1 MIFLSGSKILLNFSY
16 QFLNHKTPFISI
28 KTYFITFW
36 FSIIKMSKSWF
47 AKWKKEQTSLHVPFL
62 DNATHNE
69 WHGMHQINKKYF
81 DFKMSKTCKKSTHQ
95 NFLFLLKPMHLYTS
109 VLNNIKLSIQ
119 NGQNS
124 PEK

>member
-1 MIFLSGSKILLNFSY
+1 MF
-16 QFLNHKTPFISI
+16 
-28 KTYFITFW
+28 
-36 FSIIKMSKSWF
+36 KSWF
-47 AKWKKEQTSLHVPFL
+47 ANLKNPGKNKQAYISHVVPFL

-95 NFLFLLKPMHLYTS
+95 NFLLLLKPMHLYTS
-109 VLNNIKLSIQ
+109 VLNKIKLSIQ

>member
-1 MIFLSGSKILLNFSY
+1 MFKSANERKSKQAY
-16 QFLNHKTPFISI
+16 
-28 KTYFITFW
+28 
-36 FSIIKMSKSWF
+36 MS
-47 AKWKKEQTSLHVPFL
+47 HVVNVPFL

-69 WHGMHQINKKYF
+69 WHGMHQINQKYF

-95 NFLFLLKPMHLYTS
+95 NFLLLLKPMHLYTS

>member
-1 MIFLSGSKILLNFSY
+1 MFKSANERKSKQAY
-16 QFLNHKTPFISI
+16 
-28 KTYFITFW
+28 
-36 FSIIKMSKSWF
+36 MS
-47 AKWKKEQTSLHVPFL
+47 HVVNVPFL

-95 NFLFLLKPMHLYTS
+95 NFLLLLKPMHLYTS
-109 VLNNIKLSIQ
+109 VLNIKLSIQ
-119 NGQNS
+119 YGQNS